1 MRKLN
6 NKIEFKI
13 AADGSSASGKTTGGK
28 LIARKFKMSFLS
40 SGALYR
46 YCALKILENKNK
58 YDVKFVNKIART
70 IKLNKLN
77 NKRLYDPEVTKFSS
91 IIAKKSFVRKALMN
105 FQKNF
110 IKNSNLLIIE
120 GRDIGSKI
128 LGAKADLKLFFKCN
142 IKAKAKRRFKEFR
155 SLDKQIT
162 LKQVEKALKL
172 RDIEDKKRRI
182 SPLRMTK
189 NAVLVDT
196 SKLTIK
202 QMEKKLV
209 NLVKEKIKI
218 KYGNLQ

>member
-155 SLDKQIT
+155 SLDKKIT

-189 NAVLVDT
+189 NAVIVDT

>member
-77 NKRLYDPEVTKFSS
+77 DKRLYDPEVTKFSS

-128 LGAKADLKLFFKCN
+128 LGAKADLKLFFRCN

-155 SLDKQIT
+155 SLDKKIT

>member
-13 AADGSSASGKTTGGK
+13 AADGSSESGKTTGGK

-77 NKRLYDPEVTKFSS
+77 DKRLYYPEVTKFSS

-155 SLDKQIT
+155 SLDKKIT

-189 NAVLVDT
+189 NAVIVDT

-202 QMEKKLV
+202 QMERKLV
-209 NLVKEKIKI
+209 SLVKCKINL
-218 KYGNLQ
+218 KYGNL